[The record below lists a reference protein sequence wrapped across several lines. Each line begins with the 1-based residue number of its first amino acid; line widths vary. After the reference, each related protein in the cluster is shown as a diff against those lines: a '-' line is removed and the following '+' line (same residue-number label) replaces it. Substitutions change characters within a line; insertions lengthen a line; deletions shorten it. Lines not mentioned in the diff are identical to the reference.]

1 MELALALI
9 GFTEG
14 RQHDGSTADFGR
26 SRHDGPRKLVS
37 DELWAAASIKPDDA
51 SALLVIDVQ
60 NCFLPGGSLAV
71 KDGEQVVPVI
81 NRIAKGFA
89 NVVMTQDWHT
99 PGHVSF
105 ASTHSGKKPFE
116 TVDLAYGKQVLWPD
130 HCVQGTD
137 GASLSKDLSI
147 PQAELI
153 IRKGF
158 HKDVDSYSAFTEADG
173 KTTTGLAAYLK
184 ARKMKRVFVAG
195 LATDF
200 CVAWTALDARKA
212 GFETYVVED
221 ACRGIDTQGSL
232 AKAWADM
239 AKAGVKR
246 IQSGGYRGLGL
257 ASPLPLAGEVAAL
270 EERGGWGNSIN
281 TGSLTRGGTP
291 TPTLPRKRERE
302 RSSAWTQLAY
312 SR

>member
-1 MELALALI
+1 MLDR
-9 GFTEG
+9 
-14 RQHDGSTADFGR
+14 RQIVAGLGTTAAA
-26 SRHDGPRKLVS
+26 SLVS
-37 DELWAAASIKPDDA
+37 RPLVAAASIRIDDA
-51 SALLVIDVQ
+51 SALLVVDVQ

-71 KDGEQVVPVI
+71 KDGDQVIPVI
-81 NRIAKGFA
+81 NKIAKGFA

-99 PGHVSF
+99 AGHVSF

-116 TVDLAYGKQVLWPD
+116 TIDLKYGKQVLWPD

-137 GASLSKDLSI
+137 GAALSKDLAI
-147 PQAELI
+147 PQAGLI

-173 KTTTGLAAYLK
+173 KTTTGLASYLK
-184 ARKMKRVFVAG
+184 ARKLQRLFVAG

-200 CVAWTALDARKA
+200 CVAWSALDARKA

-246 IQSGGYRGLGL
+246 IQSSDI
-257 ASPLPLAGEVAAL
+257 AV
-270 EERGGWGNSIN
+270 
-281 TGSLTRGGTP
+281 
-291 TPTLPRKRERE
+291 
-302 RSSAWTQLAY
+302 
-312 SR
+312 